1 MKTNRKYL
9 CATLATTLLMS
20 SALTPA
26 LAADPSSAESATD
39 ALQRRVEQM
48 ESDLQFLME
57 ELKQTKELA
66 ATATQNATEAK
77 AQARA
82 AEISSSSGSSASGT
96 SWHLAGYA
104 DASFVISDSDAQR
117 DTFNSGKFNPAF
129 HFMYQDLMLF
139 SSELQIVIDSAGSTE
154 IELEYSRFDLF
165 LNDYV
170 TLVAG
175 KYLSPVGLFQ
185 ERLHPSWINRLP
197 DSPAG
202 FGHDGLQPDADVGV
216 QVRGGI
222 PIKDTR
228 FTYVL
233 AAGNGPRIN
242 ATGALNLEG
251 FGGDDNDNKSISGRF
266 GFLPVPYVEI
276 GASFLTS
283 TLKGADGT
291 VPGALALAS
300 TSGDFDLWGLDASYT
315 RGPWNA
321 RIEYLNGTRG
331 RISTAIPSVATPGQ
345 TEVAALPTL
354 DLEAWYTQVAYR
366 LSGVTDNQILGN
378 FEPVLR
384 YGQYTVS
391 GLDSLQDE
399 AAEKRFDVGLNYWV
413 APSVV
418 LHNSIQWRDFDEAG
432 KDTEQRIQFQFA
444 YGF

>member
-1 MKTNRKYL
+1 MKTKKNPDYVY
-9 CATLATTLLMS
+9 AALAVSLLLS
-20 SALTPA
+20 SAIVPA
-26 LAADPSSAESATD
+26 SAASAD
-39 ALQRRVEQM
+39 DLQRRVEQM
-48 ESDLQFLME
+48 ESDLQLLME
-57 ELKQTKELA
+57 ELKQAKELA
-66 ATATQNATEAK
+66 AAATQNATEAK
-77 AQARA
+77 AQAAA
-82 AEISSSSGSSASGT
+82 AERASGSGSSAAGT

-104 DASFVISDSDAQR
+104 DASFLISDADGQP

-129 HFMYQDLMLF
+129 HFMYQDFLLF
-139 SSELQIVIDSAGSTE
+139 SSEAQIVIDSAGKTE

-175 KYLSPVGLFQ
+175 KYLSPVGLFK

-202 FGHDGLQPDADVGV
+202 FGHDGLQPDSDVGV

-222 PIKDTR
+222 PFGDSR

-251 FGGDDNDNKSISGRF
+251 FGADDNNNKSVSGRF
-266 GFLPVPYVEI
+266 GFLPVPYTEI

-283 TLKGADGT
+283 TLKGANGT
-291 VPGALALAS
+291 IPGALALTP

-315 RGPWNA
+315 RGSWDA
-321 RIEYLNGTRG
+321 RVEYLNGTRG
-331 RISTAIPSVATPGQ
+331 SISTAIPSTTTPGQ
-345 TEVAALPTL
+345 TEVTALPDL
-354 DLEAWYTQVAYR
+354 ELEAWYTQLAYR
-366 LSGVTDNQILGN
+366 LSGVTNNQILGN

-384 YGQYTVS
+384 YGQYSVS
-391 GLDSLQDE
+391 GLDTLRDE